1 VRRLRRRPSFALR
14 RPRREADEIH
24 EAGMLQATPR
34 DPTRRSPGQYARET
48 VERLRLRTLVVLGV
62 LAVFTAGLGRWLGL
76 HDARFIVSELG
87 LLVTMFLISHYVLP
101 LVERRDRGARGEES
115 VGALLDELEAHGWHV
130 FHDATLGHGNVDHI
144 AIGPAGIFTVETKSH
159 PGPIRVRRIHGA
171 ALAQANAHSEAL
183 ERVTG
188 LRAEPL
194 LVYSRAW
201 VDRPL
206 ARRNGVRVMPASILE
221 RHLLGLPER
230 LSSEG
235 VREARDLVARCVRE
249 RKVRRHLVKERWP
262 LPL

>member
-1 VRRLRRRPSFALR
+1 MLR
-14 RPRREADEIH
+14 
-24 EAGMLQATPR
+24 ATHR
-34 DPTRRSPGQYARET
+34 DPIRRSPGQYARET
-48 VERLRLRTLVVLGV
+48 VQRLRLRTLLTLGV

-76 HDARFIVSELG
+76 HDPRFIVSELG

-144 AIGPAGIFTVETKSH
+144 AIGPAGIFTIETKSH

-171 ALAQANAHSEAL
+171 VLAQAAGHSEAL

-194 LVYSRAW
+194 IAYSRAW
-201 VDRPL
+201 IDRPL
-206 ARRNGVRVMPASILE
+206 ARRKGVRIVPASMLKG
-221 RHLLGLPER
+221 HLARLPER
-230 LSSEG
+230 LSDEG
-235 VREARDLVARCVRE
+235 VGEARDLVARAVHEPR
-249 RKVRRHLVKERWP
+249 VRRRFIKERWP